1 MGLAGV
7 GRWLGL
13 RIANL
18 WKPKSSSS
26 DQNGFT
32 LPPAPGGFQPIKIRS
47 AFRNVDRE
55 VRMMAV
61 QGRHVVVQSCDDGPQ
76 MMTLIDRGAVH
87 QDSLA
92 AFDRFVS
99 SKLKD

>member
-1 MGLAGV
+1 
-7 GRWLGL
+7 
-13 RIANL
+13 
-18 WKPKSSSS
+18 
-26 DQNGFT
+26 
-32 LPPAPGGFQPIKIRS
+32 
-47 AFRNVDRE
+47 
-55 VRMMAV
+55 MMAV